1 MFRNDIATCMEKSFK
16 QISLKDATQMLL
28 FDNDKDLLQFAKGR
42 GWHNEKDIFHFD
54 VTQNQAG
61 TASAKAALDTK
72 RIALQNIYYAK
83 QLEMIV

>member
-16 QISLKDATQMLL
+16 QILLKDATQMLL
-28 FDNDKDLLQFAKGR
+28 FDNDNDLFQFAKGR
-42 GWHNEKDIFHFD
+42 SWHHDKDIFQFD
-54 VTQNQAG
+54 LSQTQVGAVPK
-61 TASAKAALDTK
+61 ASLDTK